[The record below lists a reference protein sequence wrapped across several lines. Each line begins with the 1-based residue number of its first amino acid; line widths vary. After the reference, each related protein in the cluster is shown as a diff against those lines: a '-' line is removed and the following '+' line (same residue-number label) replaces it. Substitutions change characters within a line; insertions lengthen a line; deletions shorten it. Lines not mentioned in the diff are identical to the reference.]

1 MVSSVVI
8 ISRGGKKLSTNLK
21 IYRLE
26 DSLWGSLFRIFR
38 KPDMPAGAQVLGSPL
53 RTLQDFVKDKN
64 IYLLDKD
71 QINKFINAHNESWND
86 DVYYIRHPKQY
97 MDRYLIKA
105 DTFLQYIEQQQL
117 AEIIAYVRNNCNPHR
132 IFIETSNTSGFK
144 GGVNGR
150 IQWKAQPASDS
161 NNTGSINIGTNASL
175 RQHSY
180 NRIEIICTNRIK
192 PSEQV
197 KNFVWIDDFSVL
209 KTAIDNYGNEKI
221 SIDQE
226 IIRGWYISAKLAS
239 FIGLDNGTA
248 KGSIGSSISSESK
261 YNFHITIE

>member
-1 MVSSVVI
+1 M
-8 ISRGGKKLSTNLK
+8 
-21 IYRLE
+21 
-26 DSLWGSLFRIFR
+26 
-38 KPDMPAGAQVLGSPL
+38 
-53 RTLQDFVKDKN
+53 
-64 IYLLDKD
+64 
-71 QINKFINAHNESWND
+71 NAHNESWND

-197 KNFVWIDDFSVL
+197 KNFIWIDDFSVL
-209 KTAIDNYGNEKI
+209 KIAIDNYENEKI

-226 IIRGWYISAKLAS
+226 IKRSWNISAELAS